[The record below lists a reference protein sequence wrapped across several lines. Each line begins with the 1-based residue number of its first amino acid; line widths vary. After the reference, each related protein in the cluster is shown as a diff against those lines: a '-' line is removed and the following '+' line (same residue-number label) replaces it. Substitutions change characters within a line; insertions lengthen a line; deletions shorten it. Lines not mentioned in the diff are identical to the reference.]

1 VHQVGEVMTA
11 YALRRL
17 IQAIPTL
24 LGATVLGFAL
34 IHLAPGDP
42 IQFYAAQSGG
52 MTSDD
57 IERLRHLYGL
67 DLPLPVQYFNWLS
80 QLARLDL
87 GVSFGSHQPVLQS
100 IVARIPATLTL
111 TVTALTMSTILGV
124 AIGVFAGLQRGGP
137 FDSITRLLAVIGH
150 AVPTFWFGLVFI
162 LLFAVTWRIFPSG
175 NIASLGAAEFDPL
188 DRLWHLFP
196 PALVLSLGGLATIS
210 RFARTQTL
218 EVINQDYVR
227 TARAKGLAEHA
238 VTLRHVLRNCLIPVV
253 TILGGHLPNLFGGSV
268 VIESVFSWPGIGRM
282 AVDAAFSRDYP
293 VLMGLLLMLATLVA
307 LGNLL
312 TDLAYGVIDPRI
324 KLS

>member
-1 VHQVGEVMTA
+1 MTA

-17 IQAIPTL
+17 FQAIPTL
-24 LGATVLGFAL
+24 LGATILGFAL

-52 MTSDD
+52 MTSED

-67 DLPLPVQYFNWLS
+67 DQPVVFQYVNWLA
-80 QLARLDL
+80 QLVRLDL

-100 IVARIPATLTL
+100 IVSRIPATLTL
-111 TVTALTMSTILGV
+111 TVTALSMAVILGV
-124 AIGVFAGLQRGGP
+124 SIGVIAGLQRGGP
-137 FDSITRLLAVIGH
+137 FDTITRLMAVIGH
-150 AVPTFWFGLVFI
+150 AVPTFWFGLIFI
-162 LLFAVTWRIFPSG
+162 LVFAVNWRIFPSG
-175 NIASLGAAEFDPL
+175 NIASLGAAEFDL
-188 DRLWHLFP
+188 GDRLWHLFP
-196 PALVLSLGGLATIS
+196 PALVLSLGNIATLS

-218 EVINQDYVR
+218 EVISQDYIR
-227 TARAKGLAEHA
+227 TARAKGLAERM
-238 VTLRHVLRNCLIPVV
+238 VTLRHVLRNSLIPVV
-253 TILGGHLPNLFGGSV
+253 TILGGSLPNLFGGSV

-293 VLMGLLLMLATLVA
+293 ILMGLLLMLATLVA

>member
-1 VHQVGEVMTA
+1 VTA
-11 YALRRL
+11 YGIRRL
-17 IQAIPTL
+17 VQAIPTL

-52 MTSDD
+52 MTNEDV
-57 IERLRHLYGL
+57 ERLRHLYGL
-67 DLPLPVQYFNWLS
+67 DQPLVFQYVNWLA
-80 QLARLDL
+80 QLIRLDL
-87 GVSFGSHQPVLQS
+87 GVSFGSHQPVLPS
-100 IVARIPATLTL
+100 IVSRIPATLTL
-111 TVTALTMSTILGV
+111 TVTALVMSTMLGV
-124 AIGVFAGLQRGGP
+124 TIGVLAGLKRGGI
-137 FDSITRLLAVIGH
+137 FDTVTRLMAVIGH

-162 LLFAVTWRIFPSG
+162 LVFAVNWRVFPSG
-175 NIASLGAAEFDPL
+175 NIASLGATDFDL
-188 DRLWHLFP
+188 GDRLWHLFP
-196 PALVLSLGGLATIS
+196 PALVLSLNHIATLS

-218 EVINQDYVR
+218 EVISQDYIR
-227 TARAKGLAEHA
+227 TARAKGVGERM
-238 VTLRHVLRNCLIPVV
+238 VTLRHVLRNSLIPVV
-253 TILGGHLPNLFGGSV
+253 TILGGSLPGLFGGSV

-293 VLMGLLLMLATLVA
+293 ILMGLLLMLATLVT

>member
-1 VHQVGEVMTA
+1 MTA
-11 YALRRL
+11 YGIRRMV
-17 IQAIPTL
+17 QAIPTL
-24 LGATVLGFAL
+24 LGATILGFAL

-52 MTSDD
+52 MTNED

-67 DLPLPVQYFNWLS
+67 DQPLVFQYVNWLA
-80 QLARLDL
+80 QLIRLDL

-100 IVARIPATLTL
+100 IVSRIPATLTL
-111 TVTALTMSTILGV
+111 TVTALTMSVIVGV
-124 AIGVFAGLQRGGP
+124 SIGVIAGLQRGGP
-137 FDSITRLLAVIGH
+137 FDTVTRLLAVIGH

-162 LLFAVTWRIFPSG
+162 LLFAVNWRIFPSG
-175 NIASLGAAEFDPL
+175 NIASLGAADFDL
-188 DRLWHLFP
+188 GDRLWHLFP
-196 PALVLSLGGLATIS
+196 PALVLSLNNIATLS

-218 EVINQDYVR
+218 EVIGQDYIR
-227 TARAKGLAEHA
+227 TARAKGLAERT
-238 VTLRHVLRNCLIPVV
+238 VTIGHVLRNSLIPVV
-253 TILGGHLPNLFGGSV
+253 TILGGSLPNLFGGSV

-293 VLMGLLLMLATLVA
+293 ILMGLLLMLATLVA

>member
-1 VHQVGEVMTA
+1 VTA
-11 YALRRL
+11 YGIRRL
-17 IQAIPTL
+17 VQAIPTL
-24 LGATVLGFAL
+24 LGATILGFAL

-52 MTSDD
+52 MTNDD

-67 DLPLPVQYFNWLS
+67 DQPLVLQYFNWLA
-80 QLARLDL
+80 QLIRLDL
-87 GVSFGSHQPVLQS
+87 GVSFGSHQPVLQA
-100 IVARIPATLTL
+100 IVGRIPATLTL
-111 TVTALTMSTILGV
+111 TLTALAMSTVLGV
-124 AIGVFAGLQRGGP
+124 TIGVLAGLKRGGI
-137 FDSITRLLAVIGH
+137 FDTLTRLIAVIGH

-175 NIASLGAAEFDPL
+175 NIASLGAADFDL
-188 DRLWHLFP
+188 GDRLWHLFP
-196 PALVLSLGGLATIS
+196 PALVLSLSQIATLS

-218 EVINQDYVR
+218 EVINQDYIR
-227 TARAKGLAEHA
+227 TARAKGVGERT
-238 VTLRHVLRNCLIPVV
+238 VTLRHVLRNSLIPVV
-253 TILGGHLPNLFGGSV
+253 TILGGSLPGLFGGSV

-293 VLMGLLLMLATLVA
+293 ILMGLLLMLATLVT